1 MLLSSIL
8 PQFLH
13 IFILLR
19 ESLQMLQYKRI
30 RLVVYLVF
38 GERGVFLHGGDG
50 GGIYLKWGG
59 GSLCAVDLDR
69 KSVV

>member
-1 MLLSSIL
+1 
-8 PQFLH
+8 
-13 IFILLR
+13 
-19 ESLQMLQYKRI
+19 MLQYKRI

-59 GSLCAVDLDR
+59 GSLCAVDFLHLEYMR
-69 KSVV
+69 ITP